1 MKEEI
6 ASPPP
11 NLNHGLLE
19 LKASVL
25 PTSYADPLLIQS
37 TNVFGWSH
45 KRLYAEGWVYYCSA
59 ANSANIKKDIFA
71 DSDFDLI
78 STPSERNATLTY
90 TSGFGFGVGGGGL
103 WISNL
108 IFHGHLT
115 NEIDR
120 GSNEGPIPGV
130 LD

>member
-1 MKEEI
+1 M
-6 ASPPP
+6 
-11 NLNHGLLE
+11 
-19 LKASVL
+19 
-25 PTSYADPLLIQS
+25 
-37 TNVFGWSH
+37 
-45 KRLYAEGWVYYCSA
+45 YYCSA

-90 TSGFGFGVGGGGL
+90 TSGFGFRGGRG
-103 WISNL
+103 WVVNIESY
-108 IFHGHLT
+108 FHWSPT